1 MVLQI
6 YKIPCRQTSACTI
19 SFVAS
24 VRAVLANWVLGY
36 PLGQSGVLG
45 YPTAHGD

>member
-6 YKIPCRQTSACTI
+6 YENSCSLTSACTI

-24 VRAVLANWVLGY
+24 VLAVLANWVLGY

-45 YPTAHGD
+45 YPTAHGG